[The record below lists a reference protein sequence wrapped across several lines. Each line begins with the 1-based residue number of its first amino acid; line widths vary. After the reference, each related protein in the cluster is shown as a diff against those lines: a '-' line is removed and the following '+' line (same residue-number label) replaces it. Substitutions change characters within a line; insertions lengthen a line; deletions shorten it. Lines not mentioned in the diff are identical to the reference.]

1 MRQAESTRMNDA
13 DLVSLAI
20 GGQRS
25 ATEQLVRRWS
35 GRLTGYLRGRVA
47 SPEVA
52 EDLAQE
58 VLLRALKSLPSLADP
73 SRFGSWL
80 LSIAHHAAQDWHKA
94 KARSE
99 VSLHTPAA
107 GQSECCVQTR
117 EASPSKQ
124 CEMKEE
130 RERILR
136 EVDQLPDRLREVL
149 LIYYY
154 DTVTYAEMAEMLNVS
169 VATINARLT
178 QARSELRCRLIRA
191 GSTP

>member
-1 MRQAESTRMNDA
+1 MNDA

-20 GGQRS
+20 DGRQS
-25 ATEQLVRRWS
+25 ASEQLVRRWS
-35 GRLTGYLRGRVA
+35 GRLTGYLRSRVA

-52 EDLAQE
+52 EDLAQD
-58 VLLRALKSLPSLADP
+58 VLLRAIESLPSLADP

-94 KARSE
+94 KARTE
-99 VSLHTPAA
+99 VSLHTQDDAQA
-107 GQSECCVQTR
+107 ENGCAQTR
-117 EASPSKQ
+117 EPSPVEH

-136 EVDQLPDRLREVL
+136 EVGQLPERLREVL
-149 LIYYY
+149 MIYYY
-154 DTVTYAEMAEMLNVS
+154 DRVTYAEMAEMLNVS